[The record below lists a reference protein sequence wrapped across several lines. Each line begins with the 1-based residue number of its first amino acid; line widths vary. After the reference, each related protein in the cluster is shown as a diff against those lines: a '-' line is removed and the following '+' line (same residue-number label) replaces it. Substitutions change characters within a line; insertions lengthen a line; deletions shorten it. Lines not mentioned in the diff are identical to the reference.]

1 MIFIED
7 FIGRV
12 GGRIVFHE
20 YLKGAREEG
29 VV

>member
-1 MIFIED
+1 MIFIID
-7 FIGRV
+7 FVGRV

-20 YLKGAREEG
+20 YLEGAREEG